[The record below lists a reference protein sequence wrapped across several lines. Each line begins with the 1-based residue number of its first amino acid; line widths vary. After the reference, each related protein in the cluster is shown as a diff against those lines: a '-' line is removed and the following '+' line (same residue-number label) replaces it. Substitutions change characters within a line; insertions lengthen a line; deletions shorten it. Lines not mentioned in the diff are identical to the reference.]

1 MQENQEPADFCK
13 SGEERILR
21 RRMSTAESNV
31 TERSSKI
38 RTENWPMDLV
48 T

>member
-1 MQENQEPADFCK
+1 MQENQEHADFCK

-38 RTENWPMDLV
+38 RAENWPMDLV

>member
-1 MQENQEPADFCK
+1 MQENQERADSCK

-21 RRMSTAESNV
+21 RRISTAESNV

-38 RTENWPMDLV
+38 RTEKWPMDLV